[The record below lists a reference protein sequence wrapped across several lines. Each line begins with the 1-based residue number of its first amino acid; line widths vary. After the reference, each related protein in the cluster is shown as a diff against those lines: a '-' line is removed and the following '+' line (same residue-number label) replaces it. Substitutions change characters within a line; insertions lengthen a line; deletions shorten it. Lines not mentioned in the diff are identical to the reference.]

1 MNDMAVALQLTRIGF
16 GGEDSWIG
24 QGDRL
29 QESTDNLGVGLDFF
43 PRFFS

>member
-1 MNDMAVALQLTRIGF
+1 MNDLAVALQLTLVGF

-29 QESTDNLGVGLDFF
+29 QVSTDNLGVGLGFF